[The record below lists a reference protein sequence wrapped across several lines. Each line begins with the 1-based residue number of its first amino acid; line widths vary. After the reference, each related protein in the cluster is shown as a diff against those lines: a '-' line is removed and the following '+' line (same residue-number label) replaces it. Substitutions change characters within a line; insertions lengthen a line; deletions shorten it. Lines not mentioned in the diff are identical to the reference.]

1 MQVGNSWHLK
11 SFGYITCTC
20 PSTKQNHTTWSL
32 RECYP
37 SKLELTSHTFENQ
50 LNKKCIV
57 TRYENITIWQCILII
72 SLFGVT
78 FCVYIFVSEIK
89 QTFFLWIHYWLLW
102 ITKALSYLPSTIY
115 LKSCSSQDLTT
126 IKVTIELL
134 HCNYTV

>member
-1 MQVGNSWHLK
+1 MALEEFQVNYMYMSIYQTESHHVK
-11 SFGYITCTC
+11 SKRVLSIKAWINQPYIWKPIEQKMYCHKVWKYNYMT
-20 PSTKQNHTTWSL
+20 
-32 RECYP
+32 
-37 SKLELTSHTFENQ
+37 
-50 LNKKCIV
+50 V
-57 TRYENITIWQCILII
+57 CILII

-102 ITKALSYLPSTIY
+102 ITKALSYLPSTIC

>member
-1 MQVGNSWHLK
+1 MALEEFQVNYMYMSIYQTESHHVK
-11 SFGYITCTC
+11 SKRVLSIKAWINQPYIG
-20 PSTKQNHTTWSL
+20 
-32 RECYP
+32 
-37 SKLELTSHTFENQ
+37 NQ

-102 ITKALSYLPSTIY
+102 ITKALSYLPSTICS
-115 LKSCSSQDLTT
+115 KSCSSQDLTT